1 MMELVMPVI
10 PTVFPAV
17 VSHNVMHAYKDNT
30 LDLMVVAVPHALM
43 VITVV
48 NPHSLA
54 KHAML
59 DVKIVQVEL
68 VPNALLVMAPY
79 Y

>member
-1 MMELVMPVI
+1 MELVMHAI
-10 PTVFPAV
+10 PTVFYAV
-17 VSHNVMHAYKDNT
+17 VTHNVMYAYKDNT
-30 LDLMVVAVPHALM
+30 LDLMVVALPHALM

-48 NPHSLA
+48 NPHTLA
-54 KHAML
+54 NHAML

-68 VPNALLVMAPY
+68 VHNALLVMAPY